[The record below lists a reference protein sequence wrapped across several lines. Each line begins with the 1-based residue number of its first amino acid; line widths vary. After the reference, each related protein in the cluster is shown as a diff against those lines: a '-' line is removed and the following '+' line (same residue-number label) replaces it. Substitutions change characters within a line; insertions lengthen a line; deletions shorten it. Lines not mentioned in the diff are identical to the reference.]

1 MFSEGYLG
9 DYIDVLFHTL
19 FSWLGLPVPGVDRRH
34 PSRLPNR
41 VGEEGWCHKNM
52 RRWLSSL
59 PCFSLLDRPHRG
71 AGQHGIWKIR
81 VFYKDRFLCPA
92 VSAELAGET
101 ISLRDITRVRDQRR
115 RELSSILH
123 HRQRVV
129 DSLLQLKKGITPK
142 EIHTKAAVAPLSK
155 VLI

>member
-1 MFSEGYLG
+1 
-9 DYIDVLFHTL
+9 
-19 FSWLGLPVPGVDRRH
+19 
-34 PSRLPNR
+34 
-41 VGEEGWCHKNM
+41 
-52 RRWLSSL
+52 
-59 PCFSLLDRPHRG
+59 
-71 AGQHGIWKIR
+71 
-81 VFYKDRFLCPA
+81 
-92 VSAELAGET
+92 
-101 ISLRDITRVRDQRR
+101 VRDQRR